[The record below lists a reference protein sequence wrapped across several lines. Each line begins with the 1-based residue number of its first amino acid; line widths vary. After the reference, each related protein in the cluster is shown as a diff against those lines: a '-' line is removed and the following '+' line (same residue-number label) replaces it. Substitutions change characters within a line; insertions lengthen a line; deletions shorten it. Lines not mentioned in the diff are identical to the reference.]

1 MTPVLG
7 MNEREEKNLCIR
19 NRLYLSPGGGGEEK
33 DFDCAPK
40 GVKREGEWG

>member
-40 GVKREGEWG
+40 GVKSEGEWG

>member
-19 NRLYLSPGGGGEEK
+19 NRLYLSPGEGGEEK

-40 GVKREGEWG
+40 GAKSEGEWG